1 MLSLE
6 TYGFLAQT
14 QQAQTA
20 PPLINLSGQH
30 LVYVGVGLLA
40 IATVFVLGII
50 NRRFDFALLVALLI
64 SGLLIALVLFA

>member
-6 TYGFLAQT
+6 PYGFLAQT

-20 PPLINLSGQH
+20 PSLINLSGQH
-30 LVYVGVGLLA
+30 LIYIGVGLLA
-40 IATVFVLGII
+40 IAVVFVLGII